1 MGKKPK
7 VDSKGLDLPLL
18 LKWAML
24 PISFLFEFLIYL
36 GLLRKIPDKMCV
48 YVNFPKLN
56 KNIPKFKKVHKLS
69 CL

>member
-24 PISFLFEFLIYL
+24 PISFLFDI
-36 GLLRKIPDKMCV
+36 
-48 YVNFPKLN
+48 
-56 KNIPKFKKVHKLS
+56 
-69 CL
+69 